1 METRKEFAREMVHLL
16 ARPIRQGFSKL
27 YKETRAENKVPRLIL
42 REFQTAIK
50 RYAVSPE
57 SAPTDVPGAQALAR
71 RIARLHLH
79 LTGEKINPDT
89 ILQACLLEVAREVW
103 RRPFMFYHGASKME
117 QQQNLGEFDK
127 LVKAAVKSVVF
138 AFIPLVPF
146 VDALG
151 DEYDEDEQQ
160 DGGGEQETTQEPEPT
175 KDADDQEDK
184 GEDTGDSADLESEE
198 ENLSPQAES
207 PKHDLEHPP
216 KDKEDSEEDPKR
228 DPEHPPEDKDSEED
242 PKQDPDLDLAPKAEE
257 GVPKQDAEEDS
268 KQDPKPDSEDT
279 QYSKE
284 VPQQDSEDPKLDPQQ
299 NSEDSEEDPQQDSED
314 SEEDPQQDSEDSH
327 CEEEDVSSQ
336 IPKDPPPADQV
347 RQTEPPLKQE
357 SELAA
362 DDTEDSLSLDQEDEG
377 ELEWDKI
384 REFEE
389 ALGDDI
395 DIDINAL
402 SRRPAPL
409 TKALSD
415 NVKVIEIKKDA
426 ELLKKYTDN
435 EFF

>member
-16 ARPIRQGFSKL
+16 AKPIRRGFSKL

-50 RYAVSPE
+50 RYAITAE
-57 SAPTDVPGAQALAR
+57 SAPTDAPGAQALAR

-79 LTGEKINPDT
+79 LTGNKIDADT

-127 LVKAAVKSVVF
+127 LVKVAIKSVVF
-138 AFIPLVPF
+138 AYIPLVPF

-151 DEYDEDEQQ
+151 DDEFDDEEEQQ
-160 DGGGEQETTQEPEPT
+160 DPTEAEEEQQHDPHEAEEQQDPTEAEEEQQDPTEAEEQPDQTQDIKDSLEAHSTPQQDAEQVPEPE
-175 KDADDQEDK
+175 
-184 GEDTGDSADLESEE
+184 
-198 ENLSPQAES
+198 
-207 PKHDLEHPP
+207 H
-216 KDKEDSEEDPKR
+216 
-228 DPEHPPEDKDSEED
+228 
-242 PKQDPDLDLAPKAEE
+242 
-257 GVPKQDAEEDS
+257 KQDADDS
-268 KQDPKPDSEDT
+268 KQDADDSKQDADD
-279 QYSKE
+279 SK
-284 VPQQDSEDPKLDPQQ
+284 QDADDSKQDADDSKQDADDSKQDADDLEET
-299 NSEDSEEDPQQDSED
+299 EDSETYTED
-314 SEEDPQQDSEDSH
+314 SEQD
-327 CEEEDVSSQ
+327 CEQGTKDVDNSLQ
-336 IPKDPPPADQV
+336 
-347 RQTEPPLKQE
+347 EPTQE
-357 SELAA
+357 SDHE
-362 DDTEDSLSLDQEDEG
+362 EEG

-389 ALGDDI
+389 ALGDDVDI
-395 DIDINAL
+395 DIDAL

-409 TKALSD
+409 TKVLSD
-415 NVKVIEIKKDA
+415 NIKIIEINKDA